1 MILLTWRPSQPKK
14 NFYKAQSINIP
25 NNCHRFWIILVLID
39 SHHKHGSISWGGW
52 NDDLFGPALQVSAGL
67 FCRCENTSW
76 LNNIFSTA
84 FTPWYCAW
92 VSQCIDK
99 DFFAIYDK
107 LAIFCLNSS
116 LESSMSGVVL
126 INMYTFLTKQQ
137 KLMNLSWI
145 SRSRF
150 AFSLWP
156 TWPVRESLEKLWRSV
171 LKSQKKLKILHMCW

>member
-1 MILLTWRPSQPKK
+1 MINWELFSVNNNWLLLPPTKSDTTHFKTITTKK
-14 NFYKAQSINIP
+14 NFHKAQSINIP
-25 NNCHRFWIILVLID
+25 NNCHRFWIILVLIH

-84 FTPWYCAW
+84 FTPWNCAW
-92 VSQCIDK
+92 VFQCIDK
-99 DFFAIYDK
+99 DWFAIYDK

-126 INMYTFLTKQQ
+126 KTCTPFWQN
-137 KLMNLSWI
+137 
-145 SRSRF
+145 SRN
-150 AFSLWP
+150 
-156 TWPVRESLEKLWRSV
+156 
-171 LKSQKKLKILHMCW
+171 